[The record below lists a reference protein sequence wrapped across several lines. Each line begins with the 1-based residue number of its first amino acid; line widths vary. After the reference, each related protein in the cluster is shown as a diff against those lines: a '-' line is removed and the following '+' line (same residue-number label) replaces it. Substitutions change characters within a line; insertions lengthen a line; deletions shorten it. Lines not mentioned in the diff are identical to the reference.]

1 MSIAFAAFISTHGIG
16 RRAMTSSRTAEKS
29 GTGNYFEGFRIGQVV
44 AHATPRTITE
54 GDTAVYQGLYGSRF
68 AVQSSAPFARAIGYP
83 TAPVD
88 DLIVFHVILGKTVPD
103 ISLNAV
109 ANLGYADC
117 RFLAPVYPG
126 DTLTATSEILGLREN
141 SSGDSGIVYLRTN
154 GVNQD
159 GVTVLTYVRWVMVRK
174 HDKAAP
180 APAPSVPKLPDA
192 VAADQLGAA
201 VPSLHVASWDK
212 TLAGSAHFW
221 DDYAVGERIDHVDG
235 ITIEEAEHQIATRL
249 YQNTA
254 RVHFNQHVEGQG
266 RFGRRLIYG
275 GAIISLARALSFNG
289 LANAFHIAAINGGR
303 HVGPAFAGDTVYAW
317 SGITD
322 KAAVPGRSDVGALR
336 VRMVATKDLPCSTF
350 PLETAPGK
358 YAPGVILDL
367 DFWVLLPR
375 V

>member
-1 MSIAFAAFISTHGIG
+1 
-16 RRAMTSSRTAEKS
+16 MTSSKTAEKS
-29 GTGNYFEGFRIGQVV
+29 GTGNYFEGFRIGQVI

-54 GDTAVYQGLYGSRF
+54 GDAAVYQGLYGSRF

-83 TAPVD
+83 TAPID

-180 APAPSVPKLPDA
+180 APAASVPDLPAA
-192 VAADQLGAA
+192 VLPEQLGSA
-201 VPSLHVASWDK
+201 VPPLRTALWDPA
-212 TLAGSAHFW
+212 LAGSAHFW

-266 RFGRRLIYG
+266 RFGRRLVYG
-275 GAIISLARALSFNG
+275 GVVISLARALSFNG
-289 LANAFHIAAINGGR
+289 LANAFHVAAINGGR
-303 HVGPAFAGDTVYAW
+303 HVAPAFAGDTVYAW
-317 SGITD
+317 SEITD
-322 KAAVPGRSDVGALR
+322 KAEILGRGDAGALR
-336 VRMVATKDLPCSTF
+336 VRMVATKDLPCATF

-375 V
+375 G